1 MRHDLTIKK
10 RKTMKIIEFVFLACW
25 PAAWLSAQVQPL
37 PDVALRNIDGQ
48 IVSSKDIIRAETPTL
63 LVFWK
68 STSGKCCENVEI
80 LQEAW
85 EETLKDYKVR
95 MVAVCVDCNGSWSH
109 VKPIVNGKSWDFD
122 TYIDVN
128 GDFKRAMCVG
138 EAPCTMLFD
147 RDQKIVC
154 RYNSG
159 CTGTHDFICQNIL
172 EHLKIPVKS
181 EK

>member
-1 MRHDLTIKK
+1 VDL
-10 RKTMKIIEFVFLACW
+10 RDL
-25 PAAWLSAQVQPL
+25 
-37 PDVALRNIDGQ
+37 DGKV
-48 IVSSKDIIRAETPTL
+48 VSSQDIFQSDEATL

-68 STSGKCCENVEI
+68 SASGKCCENVEL

-85 EETLKDYKVR
+85 DSSLKDYNIR
-95 MVAVCVDCNGSWSH
+95 MVAVCIDCNGSWSH

-147 RDQKIVC
+147 REQKIVC

-159 CTGTHDFICQNIL
+159 CTGTQDFICQNIM
-172 EHLKIPVKS
+172 EHLKISSGVGK
-181 EK
+181 